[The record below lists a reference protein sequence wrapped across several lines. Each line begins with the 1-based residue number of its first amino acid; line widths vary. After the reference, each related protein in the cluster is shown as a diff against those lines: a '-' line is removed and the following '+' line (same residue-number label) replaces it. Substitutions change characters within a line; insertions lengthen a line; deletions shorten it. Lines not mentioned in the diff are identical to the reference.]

1 MNVFSQRLKDIRID
15 NSLSQRDLAKELGV
29 SQASIARWEN
39 GLQTPNI
46 EYLKAIAILFKVTT
60 DYLLGLED

>member
-1 MNVFSQRLKDIRID
+1 MDVFSQRLKDIRID
-15 NSLSQRDLAKELGV
+15 NNLSQRDLAKELCV

-46 EYLKAIAILFKVTT
+46 EYLKAIAVYFNVTT
-60 DYLLGLED
+60 DFLVGLED